1 MDETAAARSE
11 VWRFEERVTV
21 ARFVDL
27 SSAWV
32 ALGLLE
38 AHGIPA
44 ALTDH
49 HTAGIN
55 WLCMPAIG
63 GVRLQTRPTHAV
75 EAERLLGQVRTTVL
89 HDSDCVG
96 YFAEARRR
104 KRTRGL
110 LGLLMV
116 SPWLAAVGAVGLMLG
131 RSGEPARPSAVE
143 SATEPAGRRDWI
155 RS

>member
-1 MDETAAARSE
+1 MDDTAAAPSQ

-38 AHGIPA
+38 SHGIPA

-63 GVRLQTRPTHAV
+63 GVRLQTRPHHVA
-75 EAERLLGQVRTTVL
+75 EAERLLGQVRSTVL
-89 HDSDCVG
+89 HDSDCAG
-96 YFAEARRR
+96 YFAAARRR

-116 SPWLAAVGAVGLMLG
+116 SPWLAAVGALGLMLG
-131 RSGEPARPSAVE
+131 RSSEPTRGSAVE
-143 SATEPAGRRDWI
+143 TESDHAARREWT

>member
-1 MDETAAARSE
+1 M
-11 VWRFEERVTV
+11 

-32 ALGLLE
+32 ALGMLE
-38 AHGIPA
+38 ANGIPA

-55 WLCMPAIG
+55 WLCVPAIG
-63 GVRLQTRPTHAV
+63 GMRLQTAPEHAA
-75 EAERLLGQVRTTVL
+75 EAERLLGQVRSTVL
-89 HDSDCVG
+89 HDSNCAG

-116 SPWLAAVGAVGLMLG
+116 SPWLAAVGAFGLLLG
-131 RSGEPARPSAVE
+131 RGEETVAHPAAE
-143 SATEPAGRRDWI
+143 SIDDGARWDRKRG
-155 RS
+155 